1 MPTCRGNEYEE
12 ASEIAEVVLDN
23 ALNYVDRVLKPAEHS
38 HVDTLITQHVKV
50 QLASLQNR
58 WSRDDKDKTVAA
70 LEGMGNGLSSLGAA
84 GGKHSLHVKLVQ
96 S

>member
-1 MPTCRGNEYEE
+1 M
-12 ASEIAEVVLDN
+12 
-23 ALNYVDRVLKPAEHS
+23 
-38 HVDTLITQHVKV
+38 DTLITQHVKV